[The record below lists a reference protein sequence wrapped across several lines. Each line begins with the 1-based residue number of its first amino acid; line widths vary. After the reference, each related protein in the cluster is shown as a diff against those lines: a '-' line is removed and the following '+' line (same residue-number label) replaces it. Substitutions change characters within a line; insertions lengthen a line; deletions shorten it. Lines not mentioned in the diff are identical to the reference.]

1 MQAYQRGFTSP
12 KYMFITIGWYSDRW
26 WQEGYSSDNYNC
38 TAEDLEKVALYNI
51 AAKLLELPDDP
62 DAVAEPNIVS
72 LSQRKYDNKVKIVKY
87 VFFRQHLNFNH
98 SMRTL

>member
-1 MQAYQRGFTSP
+1 MQAYQRGFTPP
-12 KYMFITIGWYSDRW
+12 KYMFITYGWYDERW

-51 AAKLLELPDDP
+51 AVVLAEFPEDP

-72 LSQRKYDNKVKIVKY
+72 VSLC
-87 VFFRQHLNFNH
+87 
-98 SMRTL
+98 